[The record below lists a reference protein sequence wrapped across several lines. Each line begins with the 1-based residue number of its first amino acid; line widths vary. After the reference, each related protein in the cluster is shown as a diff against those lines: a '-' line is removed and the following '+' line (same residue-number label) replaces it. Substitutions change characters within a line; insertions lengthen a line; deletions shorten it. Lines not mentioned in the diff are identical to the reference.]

1 MPVPS
6 PSRADRQRHG
16 DALENVDRR
25 VTELVPAGHSLER
38 RGGQP
43 KPFDAPVLVAGFDDR
58 DVFSFRPSADELSAT
73 LSLQQEASGPDLFV
87 ASRATASDPFVIGA
101 PVAEL
106 NTPSAEYWPTTSADG
121 EMIFFESARP
131 LDPGGPTNE
140 RARIWAATRTSAG
153 AAFGPPT
160 VLGIFREA
168 TAPET
173 SPYLHAGGRSLYFA
187 SLARGGAGNLDLFV
201 ADITDFGVVTAVRN
215 VTSANSSGEENMP
228 VVSDDERALFFSRWA
243 GTGRDVWVVGR
254 SSTAEPFGVAQEVV
268 EVSSIYD
275 DFPTGISAD
284 ACRLYFISNRPVG
297 GIERHRVWMA
307 EKP

>member
-1 MPVPS
+1 
-6 PSRADRQRHG
+6 
-16 DALENVDRR
+16 
-25 VTELVPAGHSLER
+25 
-38 RGGQP
+38 
-43 KPFDAPVLVAGFDDR
+43 
-58 DVFSFRPSADELSAT
+58 

-101 PVAEL
+101 PIAEL

-121 EMIFFESARP
+121 EMIFFESAR
-131 LDPGGPTNE
+131 
-140 RARIWAATRTSAG
+140 
-153 AAFGPPT
+153 PPT

-215 VTSANSSGEENMP
+215 VTSATSSGEENMP
-228 VVSDDERALFFSRWA
+228 VVSDDERALLFSRWA
-243 GTGRDVWVVGR
+243 GSGRDVWVVGR